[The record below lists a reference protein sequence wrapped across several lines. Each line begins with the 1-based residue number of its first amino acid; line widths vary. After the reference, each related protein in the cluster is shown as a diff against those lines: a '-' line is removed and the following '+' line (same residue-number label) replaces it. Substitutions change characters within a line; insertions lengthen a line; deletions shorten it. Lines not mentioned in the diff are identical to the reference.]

1 MVKVERRANIDQAVS
16 SAKEQ
21 ISKFLIH
28 VFIKR
33 NQSNAFEDSKVVANN
48 PEVAVVQLDFS
59 ENYTAE
65 YQDEEQSAHWR
76 QGQISMFTVVWS
88 ADNGNESLHFC
99 VERHGAV
106 STLLL
111 PLVLEYELAS

>member
-1 MVKVERRANIDQAVS
+1 MNIIATY
-16 SAKEQ
+16 AA
-21 ISKFLIH
+21 IST
-28 VFIKR
+28 VRVKR
-33 NQSNAFEDSKVVANN
+33 NQSKAFEDSKVVANN
-48 PEVAVVQLDFS
+48 PEVAVDQLDFS

-65 YQDEEQSAHWR
+65 YQDEEQSAHWC
-76 QGQISMFTVVWS
+76 QGQISLFTVVVWS
-88 ADNGNESLHFC
+88 ADNGNESIHFC